1 MKSPL
6 GRNAPFSAICFG
18 LSASDTGQYKL
29 NRTCFAD
36 KFASSLTA
44 DFMDQ
49 ACFAYEVIAI
59 REGQHKMMHHDF
71 SMGQADDTLLLTWLR
86 NFFHVFITVMQSSTY
101 ISVFFFFPSSIFN
114 CVYL

>member
-1 MKSPL
+1 
-6 GRNAPFSAICFG
+6 
-18 LSASDTGQYKL
+18 
-29 NRTCFAD
+29 
-36 KFASSLTA
+36 
-44 DFMDQ
+44 MDQ

-114 CVYL
+114 CVYLWVILRVYFVYDFYNK